1 MDLNYFSFNNLDNVL
16 YLVSKATKYKPFIIF
31 VMQRKRKQ
39 SYNISVNRKDGYILV
54 HLSGELTKADIDNA
68 LKEILTIRQQ
78 EKMNNILCSQRQ
90 LQVSPSIITVFDTAC
105 RFAEAPFN
113 GMKLAIVRESMPE
126 KMHLFETAS
135 TNRARAVKVFDNDEE
150 AKKWLAL

>member
-1 MDLNYFSFNNLDNVL
+1 MDVIISLNNLDNML
-16 YLVSKATKYKPFIIF
+16 YLISRATEYNPCIVF
-31 VMQRKRKQ
+31 VMQRSRIK
-39 SYNISVNRKDGYILV
+39 SYDISVNREDGYILV
-54 HLSGELTKADIDNA
+54 HLCGELTKADIDAA

-78 EKMNNILCSQRQ
+78 EKVNNILCSQRQ
-90 LQVSPSIITVFDTAC
+90 LQVSPSIMTVFDTAC
-105 RFAEAPFN
+105 RFAGEPFN

-126 KMHLFETAS
+126 KMHFFETAA

>member
-1 MDLNYFSFNNLDNVL
+1 ML
-16 YLVSKATKYKPFIIF
+16 YLILGAIEYNPCIVF
-31 VMQRKRKQ
+31 VMQKRRKK
-39 SYNISVNRKDGYILV
+39 SYNISVNREDGYILV

-68 LKEILTIRQQ
+68 LKKILTIRQQ
-78 EKMNNILCSQRQ
+78 EKMNNILCSQHQ

-126 KMHLFETAS
+126 KMHLFETAA

>member
-1 MDLNYFSFNNLDNVL
+1 ML
-16 YLVSKATKYKPFIIF
+16 YLILGAIEYNPFIVF
-31 VMQRKRKQ
+31 VMQRRRRK
-39 SYNISVNRKDGYILV
+39 SYEISVNREDGYILV
-54 HLSGELTKADIDNA
+54 NLYGELTKADIDAA

-78 EKMNNILCSQRQ
+78 EKLNNILCNQHQ
-90 LQVSPSIITVFDTAC
+90 LQMPPRIMTVFDTAC

-113 GMKLAIVRESMPE
+113 GMKLAIVRQSMPE
-126 KMHLFETAS
+126 KMHFFETAA